1 MFNGKLLNYS
11 RIAPKR
17 VRNEFCCAGGK
28 WSAAAYYRHQNGFAT
43 ALHNAIFQI
52 LHSLKPIWIH
62 SKIKGRDRSRVVIL
76 KLNFKEYIDGVL
88 KSKVNFEFLV
98 NLFVSENDRI
108 H

>member
-43 ALHNAIFQI
+43 ALYNAIFQI

-62 SKIKGRDRSRVVIL
+62 SKIKGLDVPLGLMIL
-76 KLNFKEYIDGVL
+76 VRYLEIQCAVTYIF
-88 KSKVNFEFLV
+88 SKYITTPTPV
-98 NLFVSENDRI
+98 
-108 H
+108 